1 MIVVVDLNPSLDR
14 TLTAATVEPATVNR
28 AHTVRLDP
36 GGKGLNVARALSA
49 WGLPVVALALLGG
62 GAGWTVERL
71 LEREEVPH
79 EAMPIEGETRNNIV
93 IFDEARDT
101 YIKVNEPGPVVLLEE
116 LDALEDRI
124 LARVQRG
131 DLWAFSGRLPP
142 GAPLDTYA
150 RLIHLVQSRGARAL
164 LDASG
169 RPLVLGAAARPFLIK
184 VNQAEAQEMLGCPI
198 EGRDSVVRAILE
210 IWGRGVKAAAITR
223 GKSGAVFGWQG
234 TIVEAVPPAIE
245 EVSPVGA
252 GDATMAALAWAILEG
267 LRPLEAARLAAAA
280 GSAKALVEG
289 TGMPSLAQV
298 EEMKPRVEVRAL

>member
-1 MIVVVDLNPSLDR
+1 M
-14 TLTAATVEPATVNR
+14 
-28 AHTVRLDP
+28 
-36 GGKGLNVARALSA
+36 
-49 WGLPVVALALLGG
+49 
-62 GAGWTVERL
+62 
-71 LEREEVPH
+71 
-79 EAMPIEGETRNNIV
+79 
-93 IFDEARDT
+93 
-101 YIKVNEPGPVVLLEE
+101 
-116 LDALEDRI
+116 
-124 LARVQRG
+124 QRG